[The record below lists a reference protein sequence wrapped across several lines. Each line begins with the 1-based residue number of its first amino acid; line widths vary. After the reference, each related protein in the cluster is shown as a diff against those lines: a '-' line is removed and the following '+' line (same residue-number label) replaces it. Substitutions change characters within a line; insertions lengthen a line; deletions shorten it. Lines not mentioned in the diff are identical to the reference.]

1 MQTHAAHPPL
11 RHAAL
16 AMGTRFEM
24 VAYHSD
30 ATLARAA
37 AEAAFDEVLRLHALW
52 SPFEN
57 SSTIARV
64 NSSGGSSTPV
74 DRDTLDLLLA
84 ARRLWRDTGGRFDPT
99 VGALM
104 RWWGFRGEDCSRARG
119 ESRPGVGMH
128 HVEIDEAVGTVRL
141 NHPEIRLDLG
151 AIGKGAA
158 LDAAGRILR
167 DAGIES
173 ALLHAGTS
181 SILAIGT
188 PPGSGER
195 WRVRVGD
202 HADAPEV
209 VLQDESLSVSE
220 ASGRTVE
227 VGNATLGH
235 VLDPRTGEPARGA
248 RLAAVVCRDA
258 MKADA
263 WSTALLVDSNRP
275 GEEVAR
281 WAYVVPVEL

>member
-24 VAYHSD
+24 AIYHAD
-30 ATLARAA
+30 ATAARAA

-64 NSSGGSSTPV
+64 NSSAGSATRV
-74 DRDTLDLLLA
+74 DRYTLDLLLA

-104 RWWGFRGEDCSRARG
+104 RWWGFRGEDSGRVRG
-119 ESRPGVGMH
+119 EPRPGVGMH
-128 HVEIDEAVGTVRL
+128 LVEIDEAAATVRL
-141 NHPEIRLDLG
+141 RHPDIRLDLG
-151 AIGKGAA
+151 SIGKGAA

-188 PPGSGER
+188 PPGSGEG

-202 HADAPEV
+202 HAHAPEV
-209 VLQDESLSVSE
+209 VLRDDSLSVSE
-220 ASGRTVE
+220 AFGRELELDGQSV
-227 VGNATLGH
+227 GH

-248 RLAAVVCRDA
+248 RLAAVVCPDA
-258 MKADA
+258 TSADA
-263 WSTALLVDSNRP
+263 WSTALLVDSDGP
-275 GEEVAR
+275 GEDVAR
-281 WAYVVPVEL
+281 WAYVVSS